1 MNRRVRVWPA
11 AFGMLMLFPVRAPA
25 QIFECLDADGRRE
38 FAQKCAAGTV
48 KQREVSKA
56 GAANPDTTVV
66 PAQPAYKEEEFA
78 FQQRRLQREAS
89 ENREKAVTS
98 ANAGKCQ
105 NARSRLVSIENARRV
120 RSGTDPQTG
129 QARYLDDTER
139 AAATQKARDEV
150 SAYCK

>member
-1 MNRRVRVWPA
+1 MNHRAPVWPA
-11 AFGMLMLFPVRAPA
+11 LLGMLMLFPVRAPA

-56 GAANPDTTVV
+56 GAANSDTVVV

-78 FQQRRLQREAS
+78 FQRRRLQREAD
-89 ENREKAVTS
+89 ETKDKKIEA

-150 SAYCK
+150 STYCK